1 MALGSGQITKR
12 EALLVVACVAFIGGV
27 VWYWMMPH
35 AVKTGELG
43 ILAAR
48 VESLTRTNQRAAAD
62 LASGGVSELQAEAES
77 YARMFSALRQLVPQ
91 NHEVPTLLDQI
102 AVAARREGLELGEI
116 APQPLLPGPE
126 FDTHR
131 FKMSITGGYHA
142 VARFLTN
149 VGALSR
155 IVTTVDVKFVD
166 KDGSTQTPARTARI
180 PATANV
186 TATFE
191 IRTYV
196 ARTEPLPGTA
206 IAGVTP

>member
-12 EALLVVACVAFIGGV
+12 EGLLVFASVAFIGVV

-35 AVKTGELG
+35 ADKNEELDV
-43 ILAAR
+43 LRSR

-77 YARMFSALRQLVPQ
+77 YARMFSVLRQLVPQ

-131 FKMSITGGYHA
+131 YKMTINGGYHA
-142 VARFLTN
+142 VARFLAN

-166 KDGSTQTPARTARI
+166 KDGATQAPIQNGRI
-180 PATANV
+180 PIVGNV
-186 TATFE
+186 TASFE

-196 ARTEPLPGTA
+196 ARTEPLPGTVS
-206 IAGVTP
+206 AGATP